1 MGRGGRVARYM
12 PTGLPL
18 PELVDTVLL
27 PCSLDGREASDSKS
41 ADRLRGA
48 GARLGDGVPVVGG
61 LRPPKAAFVR

>member
-1 MGRGGRVARYM
+1 MGRGGEVARYM
-12 PTGLPL
+12 PAGLPL
-18 PELVDTVLL
+18 PELVDTGLL
-27 PCSLDGREASDSKS
+27 PCPLACPGSIDSKS

>member
-1 MGRGGRVARYM
+1 MGHHEELSAYSV
-12 PTGLPL
+12 TGLPL
-18 PELVDTVLL
+18 PELVDTGLL
-27 PCSLDGREASDSKS
+27 PCPLACPGSIDSKS